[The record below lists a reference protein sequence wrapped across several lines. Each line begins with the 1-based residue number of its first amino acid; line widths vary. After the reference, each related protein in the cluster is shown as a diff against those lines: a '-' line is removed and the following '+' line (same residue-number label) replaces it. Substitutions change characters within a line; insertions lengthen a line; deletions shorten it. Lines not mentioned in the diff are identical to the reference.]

1 MVEPTQASFYVT
13 LVSNGGKQGEF
24 PLNRP
29 CCFKNRLPQALL
41 LRGPWKVGLASLY
54 LPGAPHPTEPVH
66 VVTSH
71 PVVHPTK
78 PTAPITEHRQSKL
91 YAGSTISKLFT
102 LLGVAQK
109 HADSNVNQEI
119 ITNLSKLDI
128 PSAATGVDFMRKVT
142 YWLYRQQFK
151 KLPVGYGFGNPYLE
165 DMPKFNWLERGRR
178 AVLRMDT
185 YRMRIAGGSVK
196 SQPYFG
202 VNLVLA
208 ENMGWVVPT
217 DTSGVYEVGP
227 NLLPMTRD
235 AKMSDEKKDPNEADK
250 NALFTFTDMLHAHQG
265 MVYLSCQYD
274 WLFVN
279 MDEAYEY
286 ATTHVYHPPQVLNNA
301 FKWIMDIGSTWSA
314 DGGLAS
320 GDGFRTLEVS
330 PHYWNKKVMSLAL
343 TKNNNQYQPIFS
355 WAMNRMT
362 KGQWYRM
369 VVEMYQTDKWL
380 FDHTTVSV
388 SNARAYSTWIADSAV
403 TKHVHEYNGMHML
416 YYHRLAINFRNLNES
431 YARVFRVQ
439 VTATISSVPA
449 SYPATLRDAFFVV
462 VYGYPIAEP
471 LPRLDLIEDVYDGHP
486 VLPTS
491 RTTTSTSTT
500 TETTTSPTHS
510 GSSVMQKKTTVMPRT
525 HGSDVM
531 RPLHVYC
538 NLGQSMIVNNQVI
551 DLLRQVEYKNEKTL
565 VEPKHMQLHPLR
577 TEILD
582 IAELAITEWDGRS
595 VTFNEDTP
603 VICTLFFTKDWLV

>member
-24 PLNRP
+24 PSNRP

-71 PVVHPTK
+71 PVVHPAK

-91 YAGSTISKLFT
+91 YAGSAISKLFS

-109 HADSNVNQEI
+109 ATDTNVNQEI
-119 ITNLSKLDI
+119 ITNLNKLDI
-128 PSAATGVDFMRKVT
+128 PSAAKGVDFMRKVT

-178 AVLRMDT
+178 AVLRIDT
-185 YRMRIAGGSVK
+185 YRMRIAGGTVK

-227 NLLPMTRD
+227 NLLPVTRD

-250 NALFTFTDMLHAHQG
+250 NALFTFTEALHAHQG

-286 ATTHVYHPPQVLNNA
+286 ATTHVYLPPKVLNNA
-301 FKWIMDIGSTWSA
+301 FKWIMDIGSAWSA
-314 DGGLAS
+314 DGGLGS
-320 GDGFRTLEVS
+320 GNGFEKLEMS

-343 TKNNNQYQPIFS
+343 TKNNNQYKPIFS
-355 WAMNRMT
+355 WAMNRMP
-362 KGQWYRM
+362 KGKWYRL
-369 VVEMYQTDKWL
+369 VVETYQTDKLL

-388 SNARAYSTWIADSAV
+388 NHGNAWATTVAQESV
-403 TKHVHEYNGMHML
+403 TKHVHEYNGAHLL
-416 YYHRLAINFRNLNES
+416 YYHRTVVDFSDTNVDWATRFK
-431 YARVFRVQ
+431 VQ
-439 VTATISSVPA
+439 VTVTIDSVPT
-449 SYPATLRDAFFVV
+449 SYPATLRDHFYVV
-462 VYGYPIAEP
+462 VYGYEVPFP
-471 LPRLDLIEDVYDGHP
+471 LPPADSIEDVYDGHP
-486 VLPTS
+486 IIHTS
-491 RTTTSTSTT
+491 RTTTTASST
-500 TETTTSPTHS
+500 TETTSTPTHS
-510 GSSVMQKKTTVMPRT
+510 GSSEKRRKTTVTPAT
-525 HGSDVM
+525 HGSDVT

-538 NLGQSMIVNNQVI
+538 NLGQSTIVNNQVI

-565 VEPKHMQLHPLR
+565 VEPEHMQLHPLR

>member
-24 PLNRP
+24 PFNQP

-78 PTAPITEHRQSKL
+78 PTAPITEHRQRNL
-91 YAGSTISKLFT
+91 YRGSATTKLFT
-102 LLGVAQK
+102 MLGRAEKAVDGSSK
-109 HADSNVNQEI
+109 QEI
-119 ITNLSKLDI
+119 ISNLNKLDI
-128 PSAATGVDFMRKVT
+128 PSATTGVEFMRKVT
-142 YWLYRQQFK
+142 AWLFREQFK
-151 KLPVGYGFGNPYLE
+151 KLPVGFRFGTSTYN
-165 DMPKFNWLERGRR
+165 DMPKFTWKDDRGGMP
-178 AVLRMDT
+178 VLRLDSYGMGG
-185 YRMRIAGGSVK
+185 GGSDK
-196 SQPYFG
+196 TQPFFG

-217 DTSGVYEVGP
+217 DVTGVYDIGP
-227 NLLPMTRD
+227 NLVVSTRSHS
-235 AKMSDEKKDPNEADK
+235 ARNEKEDPDLDK
-250 NALFTFTDMLHAHQG
+250 TSLFTFTKPVHAHQG
-265 MVYLSCQYD
+265 IVYFSCIYD
-274 WLFVN
+274 YDFFKLN
-279 MDEAYEY
+279 EAYEY
-286 ATTHVYHPPQVLNNA
+286 ATTHVYLPPKVLNNA
-301 FKWIMDIGSTWSA
+301 FKWIMDDGATWSA
-314 DGGLAS
+314 DGGIGS
-320 GDGFRTLEVS
+320 GNAFETLEMS
-330 PHYWNKKVMSLAL
+330 PHYWNKKVRALVL

-403 TKHVHEYNGMHML
+403 TKHVHEYNGTHML

-439 VTATISSVPA
+439 VTATITSVPA
-449 SYPATLRDAFFVV
+449 SYPATLEGGFFVV

-471 LPRLDLIEDVYDGHP
+471 LPRLDSIEDVYGGHP

-491 RTTTSTSTT
+491 RATTSTSTT

-510 GSSVMQKKTTVMPRT
+510 GSSVMQKKTTVMPVT
-525 HGSDVM
+525 HGSDVT

-538 NLGQSMIVNNQVI
+538 NLGQSMIVNNQTI
-551 DLLRQVEYKNEKTL
+551 DLLRQVEYKNEKAL
-565 VEPKHMQLHPLR
+565 VEPEHMQLHPLR

-582 IAELAITEWDGRS
+582 IAEVAITEWDGRS

>member
-24 PLNRP
+24 PSNQP

-41 LRGPWKVGLASLY
+41 LRGPWKMGLASLY

-71 PVVHPTK
+71 PVVHPSN
-78 PTAPITEHRQSKL
+78 PTAPITEHRQRNL
-91 YAGSTISKLFT
+91 YRGTSITKLFT
-102 LLGVAQK
+102 MLGRAQK
-109 HADSNVNQEI
+109 ALDGSSKQEI
-119 ITNLSKLDI
+119 ISDLNKLDI
-128 PSAATGVDFMRKVT
+128 PAATTGVDFMRKVAA
-142 YWLYRQQFK
+142 WLTREQFK
-151 KLPVGYGFGNPYLE
+151 KLPVGFRFGSGNHN
-165 DMPKFNWLERGRR
+165 DMPKFTWKDDRGGMP
-178 AVLRMDT
+178 VLRLDSYGM
-185 YRMRIAGGSVK
+185 GGGGDDK
-196 SQPYFG
+196 SQPFFG

-217 DTSGVYEVGP
+217 DVTGVYDVGP
-227 NLLPMTRD
+227 NLLVSPRTHSVR
-235 AKMSDEKKDPNEADK
+235 AEKADPDDDK
-250 NALFTFTDMLHAHQG
+250 TSLFTFTNPVHAHQG
-265 MVYLSCQYD
+265 MVYFSSMYD
-274 WLFVN
+274 YDFLN
-279 MDEAYEY
+279 LNEAYAY
-286 ATTHVYHPPQVLNNA
+286 ATTHVYIPPKVLNNA
-301 FKWIMDIGSTWSA
+301 FKWIMDDGATWSA
-314 DGGLAS
+314 DGGLGS
-320 GDGFRTLEVS
+320 GSAFETLEMS
-330 PHYWNKKVMSLAL
+330 PHYWNKKVRALVL
-343 TKNNNQYQPIFS
+343 TKSNNQYQPIFS

-403 TKHVHEYNGMHML
+403 TKHVHEYNGTHML
-416 YYHRLAINFRNLNES
+416 YYHRLAINFRNLNEV

-439 VTATISSVPA
+439 VTATITSVPT
-449 SYPATLRDAFFVV
+449 SYPATLEGGFFVL

-471 LPRLDLIEDVYDGHP
+471 LPRLDSIEDVWDGHP
-486 VLPTS
+486 ILPTS
-491 RTTTSTSTT
+491 RTTTSTTTT

-510 GSSVMQKKTTVMPRT
+510 GSSEMQKKTTVLPAT
-525 HGSDVM
+525 HGSDVT

-538 NLGQSMIVNNQVI
+538 NLGQSTIVNNQVI